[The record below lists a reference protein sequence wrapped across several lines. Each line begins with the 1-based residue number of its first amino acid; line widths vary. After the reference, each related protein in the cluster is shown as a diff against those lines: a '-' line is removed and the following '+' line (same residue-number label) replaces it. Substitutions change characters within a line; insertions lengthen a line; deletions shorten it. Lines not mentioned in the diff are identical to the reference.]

1 MVDQVE
7 HLTVDERNE
16 IRCLKRNIQP
26 PISGEKS
33 ALHNATG
40 VDRENREWSGQ
51 DTQRTPRMA
60 LRR

>member
-1 MVDQVE
+1 MGKHTD
-7 HLTVDERNE
+7 HLTMDERNA
-16 IRCLKRNIQP
+16 IHRRLKRNILLVH
-26 PISGEKS
+26 GEKS

-51 DTQRTPRMA
+51 DKQRTPRMA